1 MSKPLTWGQA
11 LALAAKT
18 EAKKSTVNNYAA
30 VEFGRQLKELQEQAR
45 PDPQGLTFEQFL
57 ESIK

>member
-1 MSKPLTWGQA
+1 MSKPLTWDQA

-30 VEFGRQLKELQEQAR
+30 VELGRQLKELQEQAR
-45 PDPQGLTFEQFL
+45 LLSSF
-57 ESIK
+57 